1 MNIRELVQ
9 RRRGMIKDDKIFFA
23 PSIPARKL
31 RNAIKAYAPGVMEKD
46 VLVLIDSTIWGSAKD
61 GALLTGDTL
70 YSHDMGEEPRSISL
84 SDISSAVYGK
94 ENVHLYVNDER
105 WFIKC
110 GLPEPMQMFAQM
122 ICEAG
127 AALRPQPPVPPEVPV
142 PDGSGD
148 PTVTDDIVGF
158 FARGDTSV
166 TDGKDGVAAACLPR
180 VIFFLKGRLR
190 EKLHVYFAPRIPPEK
205 EQKARE
211 AFKVPDRENMLVL
224 VSDSSKNGVLFTDTG
239 MYVKNYFAEPVAVP
253 YTDIPA
259 CPYNYLLKIMPVAGS
274 LDSKEMGAIAQAVKN
289 IVMFGEPDARPVPPG
304 PDEDP
309 HPVRNWFIFAG
320 TFVVFVI
327 LVPGLLIEAVTE
339 HYRTTRSVLVMASM
353 LSWFAWFHSH
363 RVKARKAQQFALAT
377 VIRKTLF
384 GVLCAALFAGFVL
397 MDKFQANPRNIDPVE
412 ILLLFGISF
421 LCVILCMMLFFKVQ
435 EVVHG
440 KRIARTV
447 RRAAGFYIEHR
458 CEPGETGL
466 RGLLD
471 AGVCELDTDADI
483 REVCRIIAGLSAH
496 PFGRYRNMLEDVDLI
511 AFFEHARD
519 RGYDFVL
526 HGKPEDVAM
535 QVSRRQAAGT
545 RRHPA

>member
-9 RRRGMIKDDKIFFA
+9 RYSGMIKDDKIFFA
-23 PSIPARKL
+23 PNIPAKKL

-46 VLVLIDSTIWGSAKD
+46 VLALIDGTIWGGAKD

-70 YSHDMGEEPRSISL
+70 YSRNIGGEPRSIPL
-84 SDISSAVYGK
+84 SDIGSAVYGK
-94 ENVHLYVNDER
+94 ENVYLYINDER
-105 WFIKC
+105 WLEKS
-110 GLPEPMQMFAQM
+110 GLPEPMQRFARM
-122 ICEAG
+122 LCDAG
-127 AALRPQPPVPPEVPV
+127 AALRPQPPVPPAAPV
-142 PDGSGD
+142 TDGSGD
-148 PTVTDDIVGF
+148 PMVTDDMGEF
-158 FARGDTSV
+158 FARGDASV
-166 TDGKDGVAAACLPR
+166 TDGKDGAAAARLAQM
-180 VIFFLKGRLR
+180 ISFLKGRLR
-190 EKLHVYFAPRIPPEK
+190 EKLYVYFMPRIPPEK

-224 VSDSSKNGVLFTDTG
+224 VSDSGKNGVLFTDTG
-239 MYVKNYFAEPVAVP
+239 MYVKNYLAEPVVIP
-253 YTDIPA
+253 YTDIPS
-259 CPYNYLLKIMPVAGS
+259 CPYNYLLNIMPVAGS
-274 LDSKEMGAIAQAVKN
+274 LDSKEMGAIARAVKN
-289 IVMFGEPDARPVPPG
+289 IIMYGEPDARAVPPG

-309 HPVRNWFIFAG
+309 HPVKNWFKFAA

-327 LVPGLLIEAVTE
+327 LIPGLLIEAVAE
-339 HYRTTRSVLVMASM
+339 HYRITRSVLVMASM

-397 MDKFQANPRNIDPVE
+397 MDRFQANPRDIDPVE

-421 LCVILCMMLFFKVQ
+421 LCVILCMMLLFKVQ
-435 EVVHG
+435 EAVHR
-440 KRIARTV
+440 KRIARAV
-447 RRAAGFYIEHR
+447 RRAAGSYIEHR
-458 CEPGETGL
+458 CEPGAAGL

-483 REVCRIIAGLSAH
+483 RKVCSIIAGLSAH
-496 PFGRYRNMLEDVDLI
+496 PFGEYRNMLEDVDLI
-511 AFFEHARD
+511 AFFEYARD

-526 HGKPEDVAM
+526 HGKPGDVAR
-535 QVSRRQAAGT
+535 QVSRRQAHGT